1 MAGVFDRPMFSM
13 GTGGTMEDTGF
24 QYPNPKPFGYGVGQV
39 DPGIPEALK
48 QRSFSGSQIVQ
59 GGDYTNRDVPD
70 LRAKFQ
76 GLRNDLLMKIRE
88 VQTSSDPNK
97 FEIINELQSKLAKL
111 DQERDKTVAL
121 ADRVTYTAEEKY
133 GKLPGGGTPFYSTE
147 ARGPMPPEL
156 MDIFQNI
163 SERAATSGLPAVM
176 PKTTPSDMET
186 DARGQSVRTFMD
198 GKPLTA
204 AGLPAF
210 KGALEN
216 QAGPSGMEMEARR
229 LQPASPTAPK
239 VDTRS
244 TMEADARDRGPLA
257 LSPADVAAGLNNPK
271 PEVQEKTAADFAKQF
286 ADMSPKYEG
295 LDKGLMLAQIGFAIA
310 AGESPN
316 AMKNIA
322 DGLSAGAD
330 MMIKDKQAKNEFD
343 RQVQLSAMQYGLGE
357 AGKIEAEKRAM
368 AREGKNGNFFVADKP
383 LEFGGRKYSPGDN
396 VFVPNS
402 QLWEGGL
409 PAGLSTESS
418 YSALQTAQAT
428 VQKALIEAQKNNVI
442 DGDQYKMVM
451 TGLNDAA
458 DSYSQAT
465 KILPI
470 LEASLIRV
478 ADGQVTGFAPAL
490 GTAFNQAA
498 NAIGLKPESDYES
511 KEKYT
516 ADLEK
521 VTVQMVGD
529 ILGEGGKTISDNDRR
544 IVAGIAATLND
555 LKSGVISDPDIVVS
569 KIQDLMTTLES
580 NKRKATELYATYMKD
595 YGGTQTMSGAPFGS
609 IYAERVFQSP
619 TISYSIGDDGI
630 YRLSTKGQ

>member
-1 MAGVFDRPMFSM
+1 MAGGVFDRPMFRSGM
-13 GTGGTMEDTGF
+13 GGTMEDTGF
-24 QYPNPKPFGYGVGQV
+24 QYPQPFGYGAGQV
-39 DPGIPEALK
+39 DPSIAEAVK
-48 QRSFSGSQIVQ
+48 QRSMRGSQIVQ
-59 GGDYTNRDVPD
+59 GGEYTSKDVPD
-70 LRAKFQ
+70 LRSQFQ
-76 GLRNDLLMKIRE
+76 SFRNELIQKIQEARA
-88 VQTSSDPNK
+88 SSDPRK
-97 FEIINELQSKLAKL
+97 YETIRSLEDQLAKMTQ
-111 DQERDKTVAL
+111 DQKQLVDQASGI
-121 ADRVTYTAEEKY
+121 TYTAKDKY
-133 GKLPGGGTPFYSTE
+133 GMLADVGAMPNPNL
-147 ARGPMPPEL
+147 RDPMPPQL

-163 SERAATSGLPAVM
+163 SERAAQGNVAIPAVTKK
-176 PKTTPSDMET
+176 PPTPGT
-186 DARGQSVRTFMD
+186 QT
-198 GKPLTA
+198 
-204 AGLPAF
+204 
-210 KGALEN
+210 
-216 QAGPSGMEMEARR
+216 GPSGMEMEARR
-229 LQPASPTAPK
+229 LQPASPSAPAAPA
-239 VDTRS
+239 VGGRT

-257 LSPADVAAGLNNPK
+257 LSPADVATALNDPK
-271 PEVQEKTAADFAKQF
+271 PEVREKTAADFAKQF

-295 LDKGLMLAQIGFAIA
+295 MDKGLMLAQIGFAIA
-310 AGESPN
+310 AGESPS

-330 MMIKDKQAKNEFD
+330 TMIKDRQAKNEFD

-357 AGKIEAEKRAM
+357 AGKLEAEKRAL
-368 AREGKNGNFFVADKP
+368 AREGRNGNFFVADKS
-383 LEFGGRKYSPGDN
+383 LEFGGRKYAQGDN

-402 QLWEGGL
+402 QLWESGL

-428 VQKALIEAQKNNVI
+428 VQKALIEAQKSNVI

-458 DSYSQAT
+458 DSYSQAS

-470 LEASLIRV
+470 LEASLIKV
-478 ADGQVTGFAPAL
+478 ADGRVTGLAPAL
-490 GTAFNQAA
+490 TTAFNQAA
-498 NAIGLKPESDYES
+498 NAIGLKPESSYES

-580 NKRKATELYATYMKD
+580 NKRKATDLYSTYMKD
-595 YGGTQTMSGAPFGS
+595 YGGTKTMSGAPFGS

-619 TISYSIGDDGI
+619 AISYTVGDDGI